1 MNVFRKRY
9 KSIIV
14 SLWFGFLLLPF
25 MGIEKSAITALIKSA
40 ISGGIIFCGIILF
53 EGIKM
58 FLTASGGIAVSNNIK
73 GGLQS
78 VHNIFKKAILNKGL
92 LLVLLILLIFVPFA
106 LNNYYIDILTITG
119 IYAIL
124 ALGLNIVVGLAGL
137 LDLGYIAFY
146 AIGAYSYGILNTEF
160 GIPFWPAL
168 LIGGLL
174 AAFAGMFLG
183 MITLRL
189 RGDYLAIVTLGFLMI
204 VHLILNN
211 WDSLT
216 HGPNGILGISSP
228 SIGKF
233 VFSEPIHFYYLI
245 LVISILAIFIINR
258 INNSRI
264 GRAWIAIREDEI
276 AASAMGINV
285 TTMKILAITLGA
297 SWAGVAGV
305 FFAGRYS
312 FISPESFTFLETVI
326 VLSMVVLGGMGSI
339 PGVILGAALLIILPE
354 VLRGFQDY
362 RMLVFGGA
370 MVLMMV
376 FRPQGLI
383 GNPRRKIELMP
394 VNRE

>member
-1 MNVFRKRY
+1 MGIGRSAIAAGILFAGFTLFTKTKDFITSSEGRILSHSVQDRICTIYGILETTWIKR
-9 KSIIV
+9 
-14 SLWFGFLLLPF
+14 GFPVAILTLLL
-25 MGIEKSAITALIKSA
+25 
-40 ISGGIIFCGIILF
+40 IIP
-53 EGIKM
+53 
-58 FLTASGGIAVSNNIK
+58 LTI
-73 GGLQS
+73 
-78 VHNIFKKAILNKGL
+78 
-92 LLVLLILLIFVPFA
+92 
-106 LNNYYIDILTITG
+106 NNYYIDILTITG

-326 VLSMVVLGGMGSI
+326 VLSMVVLGGMGRI
-339 PGVILGAALLIILPE
+339 PGVLLGAALLIILPE
-354 VLRGFQDY
+354 VLRGFQEY

-394 VNRE
+394 VNREKYFCGIMKRENIFMECRTKII

>member
-14 SLWFGFLLLPF
+14 SLWFGFLLFPF
-25 MGIEKSAITALIKSA
+25 MGIEQSAITALMKSA

-245 LVISILAIFIINR
+245 LVISILAIFIINL

>member
-14 SLWFGFLLLPF
+14 SLWFGFLLFPF
-25 MGIEKSAITALIKSA
+25 MGMEKSAITALMKSA

-58 FLTASGGIAVSNNIK
+58 FLTASGGIAVSSNIK

-78 VHNIFKKAILNKGL
+78 VHNIFKKTILNKGL

-245 LVISILAIFIINR
+245 LAISILAIFIINR

>member
-1 MNVFRKRY
+1 VNVFRKRY

-14 SLWFGFLLLPF
+14 SLWFGFLLFPF
-25 MGIEKSAITALIKSA
+25 MGMEKSAITALMKSA

-245 LVISILAIFIINR
+245 LAISILAIFIINR

-285 TTMKILAITLGA
+285 TAMKILAITLGA

>member
-1 MNVFRKRY
+1 MFRKRY

-14 SLWFGFLLLPF
+14 SLWFGFLLFPF
-25 MGIEKSAITALIKSA
+25 MGIEQSAITALMKSA

>member
-1 MNVFRKRY
+1 
-9 KSIIV
+9 
-14 SLWFGFLLLPF
+14 
-25 MGIEKSAITALIKSA
+25 MGIEQSAITALMKSA

-245 LVISILAIFIINR
+245 LAISILAIFIINR

>member
-1 MNVFRKRY
+1 MGVAR
-9 KSIIV
+9 SALSAMI
-14 SLWFGFLLLPF
+14 LFG
-25 MGIEKSAITALIKSA
+25 
-40 ISGGIIFCGIILF
+40 GIILF
-53 EGIKM
+53 DLTGDFVSSPPGRNTANYLHNTWRKIQGLFERPGI
-58 FLTASGGIAVSNNIK
+58 
-73 GGLQS
+73 Q
-78 VHNIFKKAILNKGL
+78 KGL
-92 LLVLLILLIFVPFA
+92 PGVLLIALLFVPFTI
-106 LNNYYIDILTITG
+106 NNYYIDILTITG

-160 GIPFWPAL
+160 GLPFWPAL
-168 LIGGLL
+168 LIGALL
-174 AAFAGMFLG
+174 AAFAGMLLG
-183 MITLRL
+183 IVTLRL

-216 HGPNGILGISSP
+216 HGPNGILGIKGP
-228 SIGKF
+228 SIAEF

-245 LVISILAIFIINR
+245 LALSIFAIFVINR
-258 INNSRI
+258 INHSRI

-276 AASAMGINV
+276 AASAMGVNI
-285 TTMKILAITLGA
+285 TTMKILAFTLGA

-312 FISPESFTFLETVI
+312 FISPESFTFFETVL
-326 VLSMVVLGGMGSI
+326 VLAMVVLGGMGSI
-339 PGVILGAALLIILPE
+339 PGVIIGAALLIILPE
-354 VLRGFQDY
+354 LFRGFHDY
-362 RMLVFGGA
+362 RMLAFGGA

-394 VNRE
+394 LKDQK

>member
-14 SLWFGFLLLPF
+14 SLWFGFLLFPF
-25 MGIEKSAITALIKSA
+25 MGMEKSAITALMKSA

-58 FLTASGGIAVSNNIK
+58 FLTASGGIAVSSNIK

-78 VHNIFKKAILNKGL
+78 VHNIFKKTILNKGL

>member
-14 SLWFGFLLLPF
+14 SLWFGFLLFPF
-25 MGIEKSAITALIKSA
+25 MGIEQSAITALMKSA

>member
-40 ISGGIIFCGIILF
+40 ISGGIVFCGIILF

-245 LVISILAIFIINR
+245 LAISILAIFIINR

-285 TTMKILAITLGA
+285 TAMKILAITLGA

>member
-14 SLWFGFLLLPF
+14 SLWFGFLLFPF
-25 MGIEKSAITALIKSA
+25 MGMEKSAITALMKSA

-78 VHNIFKKAILNKGL
+78 VHNIFKKTILNKGL

-245 LVISILAIFIINR
+245 LAISILAIFIINR

-285 TTMKILAITLGA
+285 TAMKILAITLGA